1 MGFLSFYYINL
12 KNKEL
17 TCCFQKNQNLPEKK
31 VMKYQV
37 TINQIN
43 TDDDLENYWTV
54 EDYVQLLALFDYP
67 DAKSTDSTELRE
79 LLFMAIP
86 DFEPNHAAAKV
97 LTYKLSD
104 HLNAGQI
111 DQLSN
116 EMLIDKVCEEY
127 PEISLHSTF
136 YQINQLLYNAYNG
149 KFLNAKASVILCTIA
164 PEHPTTVE
172 PLSKAAILKILYAGF
187 SSRNVIKRLYDKQL
201 TTDDRFEEAEDI
213 IWHLNTSDNVNFE
226 IITSE
231 NWLNREDFAAT
242 SFTSELPLM

>member
-1 MGFLSFYYINL
+1 
-12 KNKEL
+12 
-17 TCCFQKNQNLPEKK
+17 
-31 VMKYQV
+31 
-37 TINQIN
+37 
-43 TDDDLENYWTV
+43 
-54 EDYVQLLALFDYP
+54 
-67 DAKSTDSTELRE
+67 
-79 LLFMAIP
+79 
-86 DFEPNHAAAKV
+86 
-97 LTYKLSD
+97 
-104 HLNAGQI
+104 
-111 DQLSN
+111 
-116 EMLIDKVCEEY
+116 
-127 PEISLHSTF
+127 
-136 YQINQLLYNAYNG
+136 LLYNAYNG